1 MDRLNTYRQIIRN
14 TLKPY
19 TSITYANVNGKNRAA
34 FDSET
39 DQYIILF
46 EGWNHQQHLHS
57 VLLHIEIVNGK
68 VWVQYDGTEDG
79 ITDELVK
86 AGIPKTDIVL
96 GFHEPEVRPYTGYAI
111 A

>member
-19 TSITYANVNGKNRAA
+19 TRITYAN
-34 FDSET
+34 
-39 DQYIILF
+39 
-46 EGWNHQQHLHS
+46 
-57 VLLHIEIVNGK
+57 VNGK

>member
-1 MDRLNTYRQIIRN
+1 MDRLTAYRQIIRN

-19 TSITYANVNGKNRAA
+19 TDIIYANVNVKNRAA

-39 DQYIILF
+39 DQYIIVS
-46 EGWNHQQHLHS
+46 EGWDCQRHLHS
-57 VLLHIEIVNGK
+57 VLLHIEIINGK

-79 ITDELVK
+79 ITEELLK
-86 AGIPKTDIVL
+86 AGIPKEDIVL
-96 GFHEPEVRPYTGYAI
+96 GFHEPEIRPHTGFAI